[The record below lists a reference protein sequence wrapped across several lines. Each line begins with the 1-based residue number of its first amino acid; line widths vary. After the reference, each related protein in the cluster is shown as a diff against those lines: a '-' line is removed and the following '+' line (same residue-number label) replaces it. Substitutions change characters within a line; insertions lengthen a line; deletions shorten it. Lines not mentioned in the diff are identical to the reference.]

1 MGSNGGDWLEQ
12 ARNMRAEDE
21 KKKDWLEQ
29 ARNMR
34 ADNDAGKV
42 DDAYINAFVTDSNN
56 YFSSSKAEYDKMG
69 WGNAS
74 EIAAGRRRA
83 VGDLDYRHRV
93 ISRWAEAN
101 KDKLTEDG
109 YRQITNMLSGY
120 SSGKTE
126 IIKAFDDAAAFYG
139 QWDSEEAYNTDKQNY
154 EWSQKYQ
161 GKSAADLQNI
171 ALGLDDG
178 AEKDFVLGYAAYMDN
193 EEKGK
198 FDLEAGQAEI
208 DDMEAKLAELRRQ
221 KNAGV
226 YGGAPYA
233 AGQGSAA
240 AYGMPYGAAQ
250 QKGDDIDRQIREL
263 EKQISEKKR
272 YLNTAKRIQSW
283 NALASAPGNAD
294 FGQYSGYVSTVDTQ
308 GGAGDETYEW
318 INNRNGYREQY
329 EADRA
334 ERYKRYE
341 TQNTGYGAAGP
352 SSAYTSTGYGAG
364 QQAGIGRP
372 VPDSEYE
379 QKGYDYLKDEE
390 IAIYNYYHEKEG
402 KEKAQQYLDS
412 IQEKLNQRKAKDMFA
427 AMEGNTAA
435 EIVFGITAG
444 GENFAYGIKNLF
456 NLDGEYVPASAF
468 QYAGE
473 MVREDLA
480 DDSIGIW
487 YNFKEKKWEDNIL
500 GASLGQ
506 LAYDVANTTG
516 NMAPS
521 ILAATAANII
531 VPGSGAWIGPV
542 LMGMSAGGNAYQQA
556 INEGFDKDDARMYGL
571 MVGASEVFL
580 EKFISGIGKFGGNK
594 LGKYWVRNMNA
605 TDNAFKMIA
614 KNVLGGMASEF
625 TEEYI
630 QEIIDPVLQN
640 LILDTDHEVE
650 IFSTEAV
657 YAGILGALTAF
668 GTESIDAG
676 VTAARYTGT
685 GRDLI
690 GAGVKADDLAA
701 VGSKFAA
708 DTVAYKLAGQIDE
721 NTNAFTM
728 GRMFYEIGAQLT
740 EQNVSAIAEAL
751 EVASQG
757 LMPKKIARKN
767 AEIMAHIVEGGNVSD
782 FQMKMI
788 EKNDVLAK
796 VMREVII
803 DPNST
808 VYQRSV
814 GYSDVLRKLAGE
826 TVEARTV
833 GGSKA
838 NGDSEVSVATQ
849 KENGSESRSEGG
861 TGDRKA
867 SGIVSVKKGNPVV
880 KLDDGSEVSLQDA
893 DLSPDDALII
903 KTVTD
908 IDGISAQDAGDIFK
922 ILKAVDSDP
931 AASSLGA
938 MEAYRYGYYGFS
950 EKHLADNANFAKN
963 LTETQR
969 NAIYEIGKKARDTSV
984 AAETDSIKQKR
995 SAAEGTT
1002 KEPAKLHIT
1011 YDQGRGRVHDLQT
1024 GTIKGLNPKQKA
1036 AVAVAKV
1043 LQGLGV
1049 GTDFEFFSSY
1059 LSKTKKDENGNRVR
1073 VFLDANGNEVVAYA
1087 GVYRTGDGKIRI
1099 DLNAYNGKG
1108 LALNAMSHEL
1118 VHFIKQWSPEKYRT
1132 MAELVSGAYEK
1143 TTMSMDQRVLR
1154 EQNRLKRI
1162 RKTEVSYDEAYDEV
1176 VANALNRMLDDGT
1189 IVDRIAEIRK
1199 AHRDLADKM
1208 IECIRNFAKK
1218 LASIFANNESLFYD
1232 TYDLM
1237 QFKETVD
1244 EIRNL
1249 FAEALV
1255 EASDNRLSSIE
1266 AEAVKSLGE
1275 NASVETNADGE
1286 MVLAKNESGNVL
1298 MYSEQTYQNGGREK
1312 LEAALKQNGHTA
1324 EEISE
1329 TLSWVDDALD
1339 YIKVLAAGYAKNM
1352 GYTKLSNHL
1361 LADIV
1366 TNVKTGKQVMSA
1378 IVNNGDYPVNIDLSL
1393 ICKKRVAYMN
1403 LMSRLIRD
1411 GVFDKVNYDGAAIAE
1426 VNGILRENGFETA
1439 CLGCFVESRRLQ
1451 FQTWAE
1457 TIVSEWNAE
1466 VEKRNPN
1473 AKFFGF
1479 AKGKMETLSDAD
1491 INALTA
1497 ELESVKKNDQGNVNL
1512 GQGNSVT
1519 RMGRLLDA
1527 LPSLQMKL
1535 TVEDL
1540 LTPEGLTALRKHDG
1554 SLFSIVK
1561 SRYGAASPKIVQDFN
1576 PYASEIAML
1585 TFAQVKGIT
1594 NNAVKGA
1601 QAYITEVKREYGKP
1615 KKTKGESKAEFNK
1628 RKKDHEQRVQD
1639 EAMRRYLYDIG
1650 GARIQSFSDFMIENV
1665 FDYIQIFADLA
1676 AKRLPLHGYSKEIV
1690 CLRLFG
1696 MTGAKWNGSLIAH
1709 VERSMGK
1716 EYAGLLPAG
1725 TSDGIPVRVDGKDY
1739 VIGFDDYA
1747 RNAATG
1753 GKSFIQSIGMKDII
1767 ALQLDPR
1774 YSPYVGNITIGVS
1787 DAQIMAMLDSP
1798 LFRMVI
1804 PYHASGML
1812 PMFAKLVGVD
1822 MYNDYTDYQNT
1833 TVRQYYDLNG
1843 NAVTE
1848 LKNAKGEAV
1857 KADTSFA
1864 FNAEIQKTGDAKT
1877 AADNYLRWCAQRH
1890 PVYDGKTL
1898 VGYAT
1903 FNPKFSSS
1911 PYGNDFTRH
1920 ENYYKLLEDFNT
1932 YDSVTE
1938 ESAVQGAVTMNFPS
1952 EENRLS
1958 PRQMEAYKKALRD
1971 TGIFTE
1977 KEIEKYARKADM
1989 TFKEIINAEVGNRA
2003 NYEVTQ
2009 APKWE
2014 ATVKAVEEKLQK
2026 DYARYSSQET
2036 DLDTDADYMDAVKRG
2051 DMETAQQMVDEAA
2064 NAAGYTTMGYHGSPA
2079 DFTVVDGWLWT
2090 SRDRSVAQNYYGRNG
2105 KSQSNRSKVYA
2116 PNDAYGVYPVR
2127 YRLGKNLTI
2136 DADGSSWGDL
2146 PVREA
2151 DYPEV
2156 YVDEDTGTITTNAM
2170 AEWAENN
2177 GYDSITFANVYDGGN
2192 SPTTVDVVFRPNRD
2206 VKSADPITYDD
2217 NGNVIPIS
2225 ERFNDENK
2233 DIRYSTQ
2240 ETDNITARDLLSG
2253 TDVATVKNEVAKKK
2267 LAGYQ
2272 KTLEVMTAE
2281 EQKLREIRA
2290 DIKRLSFA
2298 KGTKDTKKLK
2308 DLKSEAAKINNHLSV
2323 YEGQLQRMEKELQSV
2338 VKRERAKVV
2347 KEAEKRDKAVLAKEW
2362 MAAEVKQ
2369 SETLRDLRETRAAL
2383 RQQESDTAV
2392 MEKEFIRITK
2402 EYEKL
2407 DAKRGK
2413 TISNLREKLKNEAE
2427 KHRANNKMWMSEFG
2441 RLMREY
2447 DAAGRNIDRLEQK
2460 IERQKA
2466 VAKERV
2472 ESRKKTDMRHKIQ
2485 KTIRELNKLLNH
2497 GSKDRNVKE
2506 DMKGFVSKTLKLA
2519 DYLFTDHISNEDL
2532 IRNGITVRM
2541 TSEEAALVKETE
2553 SILFQIYDNA
2563 DNITDAEF
2571 MALDIKR
2578 KRNLDKLR
2586 DLLAEQRN
2594 AYLNTPV
2601 YNLFNDLVTE
2611 YASFKNSKQ
2620 DAVKDAYNPEVE
2632 RFLRSY
2638 IGDSTDGTDSDR
2650 KTALQNMRVKDM
2662 NMDEL
2667 WRLYNAYTMVLHS
2680 IRNANNLFVKGKT
2693 ESIDKMAEAIIR
2705 DFGSR
2710 KIPDKKMSV
2719 IARNLINKIG
2729 WDYEK
2734 LYYALDRIG
2743 SDSFT
2748 ELVMNVA
2755 NSENIVMQDVMEAE
2769 AFLNEMV
2776 EKYGFNNWDVNKE
2789 IDRVFLDNTGKK
2801 FKLTLGQLMALYA
2814 YSRREGAW
2822 DHIEYGGFVFGEAAL
2837 TNPKPADS
2845 YKLNQEQCKAI
2856 TSLLTEEQ
2864 KNYVKDMQK
2873 FLSETMGEKGNEV
2886 SMLLYGIKM
2895 FGEKNYFPIHIAGQF
2910 KAQANESQAKA
2921 AAGFQ
2926 SMSNAGFTHA
2936 QNPNSKAPF
2945 VLEGF
2950 NEVWVDHVNEMSR
2963 YHGTVPALEDMRR
2976 VMNRSSYSEATA
2988 ESMAIKQLMENSFG
3002 KEAVDYFD
3010 NLYREANSGAI
3021 TDKMQKHSQ
3030 KLLSMFR
3037 KNSVAYSMSVL
3048 IQQSASIVRAYAL
3061 IDPKYFAG
3069 KGFGTI
3075 TSGVYKAVTDKWTKA
3090 HTNAYNEMLK
3100 YAPGVT
3106 MAKEIGGFDTA
3117 TGGSIR
3123 SYLLDTN
3130 KSFKQKWKT
3139 GTTLEKGK
3147 AVLDVVDNNVIAN
3160 LPNLADKIAWIE
3172 IWNACKRE
3180 AIHKYHNL
3188 KPSSDEFLK
3197 LVGERFTEVI
3207 RATQV
3212 YDSIFAKSPMLKSKS
3227 LAVQYLVSFM
3237 NESNTTANMA
3247 ESALRD
3253 FIRGDKKTGF
3263 RKAVVLVHSIIFTGV
3278 LKSIIYAMR
3287 DDDEDETYIEK
3298 YIEAIVGSLMDD
3310 FNPLNYIPLVR
3321 DVWSL
3326 AQGYDVE
3333 RADMAIVADA
3343 IDSLSAVIEN
3353 TLKDTEHMTEKE
3365 LIEFDKKCTEDSWKL
3380 AESLA
3385 AFFGI
3390 PMKNIRREIDA
3401 VLDHARIAKAN
3412 MGKTTKA
3419 GIKYAIEEAW
3429 TGKSVPDKVQL
3440 YEARMA
3446 GDTEHAARVEARY
3459 DDAESANAAVR
3470 AAIKDSFIAG
3480 EIDESTALKHMVL
3493 YAGMDADEAYWLMD
3507 AWKHRSDDE
3516 YGKYNNLYDAVRTGT
3531 DLEGVIKTYTD
3542 NGIKPSTLT
3551 GQITEEF
3558 KPEYV
3563 QLTPKERSAMRKKL
3577 VNAFV
3582 LCGMEQKDAEEK
3594 LDSWDFEAEH
3604 GFAYSDRKEAY
3615 ENGEVSRSELV
3626 AILVGRGY
3634 SPEDANAQIDSYEW
3648 EAEGYEDVTYA
3659 AIRNYNTYCAP
3670 AGISKAV
3677 YVSFWE
3683 FEKDTEND
3691 VNEATG
3697 KPIAYSAV
3705 RKIMAY
3711 INSLNLTPAQKDALA
3726 KSAGW
3731 KDSTIKKYKLW

>member
-1 MGSNGGDWLEQ
+1 MSSNDLYKRLMAKYSGSGESNTQDEPGNEASGQVTGHKKTYQDLMKKYNPVVDENYVNQFFRDTNALFGKYGNDVGYITGRDIYNQNKDALEGLNTRARILDRYFKENADKFENSDQILEAISSATSYLEEYGNYLKGTQDFYGQFETEDEYNWWNEYGTPEKRQEKYESNKKRIEELKKMQRNAIVYAPGNNPHTAGIGPSTMPQYGARNQDPSLTVSEIDKEIAALEKENRMYENGETDAYGNYYGFKVADDYRKYLQDGNFVAAAQNRNYQNATRAEMDAWDASQSDASVVLSNGGYLDDEGNV
-12 ARNMRAEDE
+12 RNA
-21 KKKDWLEQ
+21 K
-29 ARNMR
+29 
-34 ADNDAGKV
+34 G
-42 DDAYINAFVTDSNN
+42 
-56 YFSSSKAEYDKMG
+56 
-69 WGNAS
+69 
-74 EIAAGRRRA
+74 EIVQYATAAP
-83 VGDLDYRHRV
+83 VV
-93 ISRWAEAN
+93 Q
-101 KDKLTEDG
+101 DKLG
-109 YRQITNMLSGY
+109 LFLSA
-120 SSGKTE
+120 SDKD
-126 IIKAFDDAAAFYG
+126 IA
-139 QWDSEEAYNTDKQNY
+139 EAYNILSASNGNY
-154 EWSQKYQ
+154 ETTWADIMQEGDTHRWKYLKEDEIQIYYGLLYTEGQEAAYRYLDAMEVELGRREYAAERKYIEAASGWEQVGLNVLSFPMSMLGGIAATVDNVSRIAQ
-161 GKSAADLQNI
+161 GKDLN
-171 ALGLDDG
+171 
-178 AEKDFVLGYAAYMDN
+178 
-193 EEKGK
+193 
-198 FDLEAGQAEI
+198 
-208 DDMEAKLAELRRQ
+208 
-221 KNAGV
+221 
-226 YGGAPYA
+226 PYSRA
-233 AGQGSAA
+233 Q
-240 AYGMPYGAAQ
+240 MPTQ
-250 QKGDDIDRQIREL
+250 V
-263 EKQISEKKR
+263 
-272 YLNTAKRIQSW
+272 
-283 NALASAPGNAD
+283 
-294 FGQYSGYVSTVDTQ
+294 SGY
-308 GGAGDETYEW
+308 
-318 INNRNGYREQY
+318 I
-329 EADRA
+329 RA
-334 ERYKRYE
+334 
-341 TQNTGYGAAGP
+341 
-352 SSAYTSTGYGAG
+352 
-364 QQAGIGRP
+364 
-372 VPDSEYE
+372 
-379 QKGYDYLKDEE
+379 
-390 IAIYNYYHEKEG
+390 
-402 KEKAQQYLDS
+402 
-412 IQEKLNQRKAKDMFA
+412 
-427 AMEGNTAA
+427 NTAA
-435 EIVFGITAG
+435 EIEEATGGAALPVLGFSWGDVYQAG
-444 GENFAYGIKNLF
+444 MSAVDSLVGAKIGGKAYQAVMSMGA
-456 NLDGEYVPASAF
+456 AS
-468 QYAGE
+468 
-473 MVREDLA
+473 
-480 DDSIGIW
+480 S
-487 YNFKEKKWEDNIL
+487 
-500 GASLGQ
+500 
-506 LAYDVANTTG
+506 
-516 NMAPS
+516 
-521 ILAATAANII
+521 TAANLYSQGASTGQIVAGAFAAGAAEWIFEKYSIENLIKMKSPETLGQFLKNAFIQGGIEMSEEAATETANIVANII
-531 VPGSGAWIGPV
+531 IMQSESDWEKALEKHGGDYWKAIGEMAIRVVNAGLGGFVSGAGSGGLQQGAQYG
-542 LMGMSAGGNAYQQA
+542 AQRNENAKTGQY
-556 INEGFDKDDARMYGL
+556 
-571 MVGASEVFL
+571 
-580 EKFISGIGKFGGNK
+580 ISGAKSSDALVALAQEMAQSASGRDQKRLTAQSNRIGKDFITERGKNIATGRLYNTVRSVATEQDAGEISSALQEKGFSPKEANAIANAVVAQYSGAELSDKQQKVLNK
-594 LGKYWVRNMNA
+594 
-605 TDNAFKMIA
+605 FKSNEKVQAVLDEVLSNEESGINQRAKNIA
-614 KNVLGGMASEF
+614 KFEFGAMLNHIISQAERALAEQEKAS
-625 TEEYI
+625 
-630 QEIIDPVLQN
+630 
-640 LILDTDHEVE
+640 
-650 IFSTEAV
+650 
-657 YAGILGALTAF
+657 
-668 GTESIDAG
+668 
-676 VTAARYTGT
+676 
-685 GRDLI
+685 
-690 GAGVKADDLAA
+690 
-701 VGSKFAA
+701 
-708 DTVAYKLAGQIDE
+708 
-721 NTNAFTM
+721 
-728 GRMFYEIGAQLT
+728 
-740 EQNVSAIAEAL
+740 
-751 EVASQG
+751 AS
-757 LMPKKIARKN
+757 
-767 AEIMAHIVEGGNVSD
+767 D
-782 FQMKMI
+782 
-788 EKNDVLAK
+788 K
-796 VMREVII
+796 V
-803 DPNST
+803 D
-808 VYQRSV
+808 
-814 GYSDVLRKLAGE
+814 
-826 TVEARTV
+826 
-833 GGSKA
+833 
-838 NGDSEVSVATQ
+838 TQ

-861 TGDRKA
+861 TGYRKA
-867 SGIVSVKKGNPVV
+867 SDIVSAKKGNPVV

-903 KTVTD
+903 KIVTD
-908 IDGISAQDAGDIFK
+908 IDGISAQDASDIFK

-938 MEAYRYGYYGFS
+938 MEAYRYGYYRFS
-950 EKHLADNANFAKN
+950 EKHLADNAYFAKN

-984 AAETDSIKQKR
+984 PAEEERIKQKR
-995 SAAEGTT
+995 SAAEGTK

-1024 GTIKGLNPKQKA
+1024 GSIKGLNLKQKA
-1036 AVAVAKV
+1036 AVAIAKV

-1059 LSKTKKDENGNRVR
+1059 LSKTKKDEEGNRVR

-1162 RKTEVSYDEAYDEV
+1162 RKEDVSYDEAYDEV

-1189 IVDRIAEIRK
+1189 VVDRVAEIRK
-1199 AHRDLADKM
+1199 ADRDLADKM

-1218 LASIFANNESLFYD
+1218 LARIFANNESLFYD

-1244 EIRNL
+1244 DLRNL

-1298 MYSEQTYQNGGREK
+1298 MYSEQTYQRGGREK

-1352 GYTKLSNHL
+1352 GYTKLANHL

-1378 IVNNGDYPVNIDLSL
+1378 IVSNGDYPVNIDLSL

-1615 KKTKGESKAEFNK
+1615 KKAKGESKAEFNK

-1650 GARIQSFSDFMIENV
+1650 GARIQSFSDFMIENI
-1665 FDYIQIFADLA
+1665 FDYIQIFADLS

-1787 DAQIMAMLDSP
+1787 DAQIMAMLDNP

-1848 LKNAKGEAV
+1848 LKNAKGESV

-1952 EENRLS
+1952 EENRLTPS
-1958 PRQMEAYKKALRD
+1958 QMEAYKKALRE

-2014 ATVKAVEEKLQK
+2014 ATVKAVEEKLQQ
-2026 DYARYSSQET
+2026 DYAREQYSSQET
-2036 DLDTDADYMDAVKRG
+2036 DFDYSGLNWASDLGIITGKDRAIFERTINNEIYRGAKPQSANGEYIIDTGKCLMFTDGNFHRPTLSRVIEFATEYESLTDDAKRRII
-2051 DMETAQQMVDEAA
+2051 DEAKA
-2064 NAAGYTTMGYHGSPA
+2064 TGEVHQSIQTIEIIFGQGFVSNHIPPAGYTYAGQKRGRKGSNGSRTYQKARSLKERLADEGLYHLIA
-2079 DFTVVDGWLWT
+2079 D
-2090 SRDRSVAQNYYGRNG
+2090 
-2105 KSQSNRSKVYA
+2105 
-2116 PNDAYGVYPVR
+2116 
-2127 YRLGKNLTI
+2127 
-2136 DADGSSWGDL
+2136 
-2146 PVREA
+2146 
-2151 DYPEV
+2151 
-2156 YVDEDTGTITTNAM
+2156 
-2170 AEWAENN
+2170 
-2177 GYDSITFANVYDGGN
+2177 
-2192 SPTTVDVVFRPNRD
+2192 
-2206 VKSADPITYDD
+2206 
-2217 NGNVIPIS
+2217 S
-2225 ERFNDENK
+2225 EEQ
-2233 DIRYSTQ
+2233 YSTQ
-2240 ETDNITARDLLSG
+2240 ETDNITARDLLANALESAVRN
-2253 TDVATVKNEVAKKK
+2253 DIERKRLVEYKAKID
-2267 LAGYQ
+2267 
-2272 KTLEVMTAE
+2272 TINSE
-2281 EQKLREIRA
+2281 EQRLREVRA
-2290 DIKRLSFA
+2290 QIKKLSFA
-2298 KGTKDTKKLK
+2298 KGPRDTKKI
-2308 DLKSEAAKINNHLSV
+2308 SELRAEATRIANRISI
-2323 YEGQLQRMEKELQSV
+2323 YDQQLLRLEASKPLQNILNREKAIARQ
-2338 VKRERAKVV
+2338 
-2347 KEAEKRDKAVLAKEW
+2347 EAEAKGKADLAAYRLE
-2362 MAAEVKQ
+2362 AEVKQ

-2383 RQQESDTAV
+2383 REQKSDASI
-2392 MEKEFIRITK
+2392 MEKEFIRIAK

-2407 DAKRGK
+2407 NAKTTDKSARDRR
-2413 TISNLREKLKNEAE
+2413 TISELRSALREEAK
-2427 KHRANNKMWMSEFG
+2427 KHRDDRKMWEAEFG

-2447 DAAGRNIDRLEQK
+2447 DAADRNIDRLEQK

-2472 ESRKKTDMRHKIQ
+2472 ESRGRTAVRHKIQ
-2485 KTIRELNKLLNH
+2485 NVVDELNRLLLTDSKKHRVPDSLKKAVAEALDLVNMDTVGAEERAAKYEALIAKERAKANPDQDKIDAYTVSMENILRKGEKMGQKLNDLHAAYEKIQNSDDPDIANAYDPVIAGAISELAETIGNTSLKDMTIDQLNDVYDVYKMVLIRVRDANKALAENIAKSIEELAKSTIREVQAVGGAKKYRAAVMDPVRKFDFDN
-2497 GSKDRNVKE
+2497 
-2506 DMKGFVSKTLKLA
+2506 MK
-2519 DYLFTDHISNEDL
+2519 
-2532 IRNGITVRM
+2532 
-2541 TSEEAALVKETE
+2541 
-2553 SILFQIYDNA
+2553 
-2563 DNITDAEF
+2563 
-2571 MALDIKR
+2571 
-2578 KRNLDKLR
+2578 
-2586 DLLAEQRN
+2586 
-2594 AYLNTPV
+2594 PV
-2601 YNLFNDLVTE
+2601 YAME
-2611 YASFKNSKQ
+2611 
-2620 DAVKDAYNPEVE
+2620 
-2632 RFLRSY
+2632 
-2638 IGDSTDGTDSDR
+2638 
-2650 KTALQNMRVKDM
+2650 
-2662 NMDEL
+2662 
-2667 WRLYNAYTMVLHS
+2667 
-2680 IRNANNLFVKGKT
+2680 
-2693 ESIDKMAEAIIR
+2693 
-2705 DFGSR
+2705 
-2710 KIPDKKMSV
+2710 
-2719 IARNLINKIG
+2719 
-2729 WDYEK
+2729 
-2734 LYYALDRIG
+2734 RIG
-2743 SDSFT
+2743 SDTLIEVFN
-2748 ELVMNVA
+2748 NVRA
-2755 NSENIVMQDVMEAE
+2755 GEDTWARDVSEARAYYLDKAK
-2769 AFLNEMV
+2769 
-2776 EKYGFNNWDVNKE
+2776 KYGYDKWDF
-2789 IDRVFLDNTGKK
+2789 DKK
-2801 FKLTLGQLMALYA
+2801 YRFESASGIAFDLTLEQIMSLYA
-2814 YSRREGAW
+2814 YSRREQAI
-2822 DHIEYGGFVFGEAAL
+2822 DHLRLGGFVFDSNIKTVKEKGKL
-2837 TNPKPADS
+2837 VKYKVNTADAHQITPEIMADIVG
-2845 YKLNQEQCKAI
+2845 KLSKEQI
-2856 TSLLTEEQ
+2856 GFVE
-2864 KNYVKDMQK
+2864 DMQDY
-2873 FLSETMGEKGNEV
+2873 LSAVMGAKGNEV
-2886 SMLLYGIKM
+2886 TSKMYGVKL
-2895 FGEKNYFPIHIAGQF
+2895 FKEKFYFPLKSAKQFMFEQNEVAGEVKIKNSGFTNKVVAEANNPVVLSNFMDVWAGHVNDMSMYHAFTLPLEDFNRVFNYNTPKKDGVEPVSVKGTIQNAYSPAAVQYIKQLITDLNGGARTDSTTGFINKMMGLFKKGSVFASLSVVVQQPSAIAR
-2910 KAQANESQAKA
+2910 A
-2921 AAGFQ
+2921 AALIDAKYFIGPKLDQKRHNALWEEVKKYAPVALIKEMGYFDTSVGKSTLDYITGREYSGF
-2926 SMSNAGFTHA
+2926 SEKMKALVTDGNYRDEVL
-2936 QNPNSKAPF
+2936 SKAPA
-2945 VLEGF
+2945 LA
-2950 NEVWVDHVNEMSR
+2950 DEMAWCS
-2963 YHGTVPALEDMRR
+2963 
-2976 VMNRSSYSEATA
+2976 
-2988 ESMAIKQLMENSFG
+2988 IW
-3002 KEAVDYFD
+3002 EAVK
-3010 NLYREANSGAI
+3010 RE
-3021 TDKMQKHSQ
+3021 
-3030 KLLSMFR
+3030 
-3037 KNSVAYSMSVL
+3037 
-3048 IQQSASIVRAYAL
+3048 
-3061 IDPKYFAG
+3061 
-3069 KGFGTI
+3069 
-3075 TSGVYKAVTDKWTKA
+3075 TKA
-3090 HTNAYNEMLK
+3090 NH
-3100 YAPGVT
+3100 PGMDV
-3106 MAKEIGGFDTA
+3106 
-3117 TGGSIR
+3117 
-3123 SYLLDTN
+3123 
-3130 KSFKQKWKT
+3130 KSD
-3139 GTTLEKGK
+3139 
-3147 AVLDVVDNNVIAN
+3147 A
-3160 LPNLADKIAWIE
+3160 
-3172 IWNACKRE
+3172 
-3180 AIHKYHNL
+3180 
-3188 KPSSDEFLK
+3188 FLK
-3197 LVGERFTEVI
+3197 LAGERFTEVI
-3207 RATQV
+3207 TKTQV
-3212 YDSIFAKSPMLKSKS
+3212 YDSVLARSANMRSKDTGMKMATAFMAEPTTSINMIEDALFKAKRGGAAGKRYCRRAIG
-3227 LAVQYLVSFM
+3227 AVIASQILNSILVSF
-3237 NESNTTANMA
+3237 
-3247 ESALRD
+3247 
-3253 FIRGDKKTGF
+3253 
-3263 RKAVVLVHSIIFTGV
+3263 V
-3278 LKSIIYAMR
+3278 YAAR
-3287 DDDEDETYIEK
+3287 DDDEDETYLEK
-3298 YIEAIVGSLMDD
+3298 YLSSLTGNILDGL
-3310 FNPLNYIPLVR
+3310 NPATYIPFIKDIISIV
-3321 DVWSL
+3321 
-3326 AQGYDVE
+3326 QGYDVE
-3333 RADMAIVADA
+3333 RSDMSVVSDLWKAWQN
-3343 IDSLSAVIEN
+3343 LG
-3353 TLKDTEHMTEKE
+3353 KDNVSTYRKVEGFVGS
-3365 LIEFDKKCTEDSWKL
+3365 I
-3380 AESLA
+3380 AQI
-3385 AFFGI
+3385 FGL
-3390 PMKNIRREIDA
+3390 PVKNIMRDA
-3401 VLDHARIAKAN
+3401 RGIYNAIMTITGADKAT
-3412 MGKTTKA
+3412 GA

-3470 AAIKDSFIAG
+3470 AAIKDSFMAG

-3507 AWKHRSDDE
+3507 SWKYRKAVGSDDG
-3516 YGKYNNLYDAVRTGT
+3516 YGKYSNLYDAVRTGT

-3563 QLTPKERSAMRKKL
+3563 KLTPKERSAMRKKL

-3582 LCGMEQKDAEEK
+3582 LCGMEREDAEEK

-3659 AIRNYNTYCAP
+3659 AIRNYNAYCAP
-3670 AGISKAV
+3670 VGISKAV
-3677 YVSFWE
+3677 YVAFWE